1 MYAFLIKYKQVVI
14 NSLLLLFLIL
24 ASIGFARDFFLGA
37 ASGAVLVMLGE
48 SIAYLK
54 KSKQQ
59 KRETD
64 EMILNS

>member
-24 ASIGFARDFFLGA
+24 AGIGFARDFFLGA
-37 ASGAVLVMLGE
+37 ASGAVFVMLGE
-48 SIAYLK
+48 SIGHLK

-59 KRETD
+59 ERESD
-64 EMILNS
+64 EMIFE